1 MMYVQVCVAIA
12 GGRQCLISFH
22 RKSIKDSSQGSFVLF
37 LKLKKHIVFE
47 QELQKAVESLAHVRV
62 DIV

>member
-12 GGRQCLISFH
+12 GGRQCLISCH
-22 RKSIKDSSQGSFVLF
+22 RKSIKDTSQGSFVLF

-47 QELQKAVESLAHVRV
+47 LELQKAVQHMLE
-62 DIV
+62 